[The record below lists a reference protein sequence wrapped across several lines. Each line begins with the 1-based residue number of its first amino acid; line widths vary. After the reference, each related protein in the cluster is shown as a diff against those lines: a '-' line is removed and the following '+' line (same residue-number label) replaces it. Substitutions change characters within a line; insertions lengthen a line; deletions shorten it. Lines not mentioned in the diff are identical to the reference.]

1 MYFDTKSLDD
11 CLTEQEVI
19 NHLVN
24 SRLQNFEE
32 FIDKLIWQLDE
43 DKKNSIYALL
53 DKYNTKIKFKS
64 HTILS
69 DDEINE
75 IVDSELSLFNANS
88 PIKIINVKE

>member
-1 MYFDTKSLDD
+1 MFFDTRNYDD

-24 SRLQNFEE
+24 SRLQDFEE

-43 DKKNSIYALL
+43 DKKNSIYVLL
-53 DKYNTKIKFKS
+53 DKYNTKIKFNS

-69 DDEINE
+69 NDEINE
-75 IVDSELSLFNANS
+75 IIDSELSLFNETS
-88 PIKIINVKE
+88 SIKIINEKD